1 MVIINLSIHATEL
14 HKHECGPFKILRR
27 VKLQHRARTNFMQE
41 VIQIRCLGS
50 FHLPFLSF
58 FSFRPRR
65 PERSEDPLEVLI
77 RPMYLHVF
85 KMVLTQHPQVLVLS
99 SQHGWPVVG

>member
-1 MVIINLSIHATEL
+1 MVLINLTIHATEL

-27 VKLQHRARTNFMQE
+27 VKLQHRAFTNFVQE
-41 VIQIRCLGS
+41 VIQIRRLS

-58 FSFRPRR
+58 FSFGPRR

-77 RPMYLHVF
+77 RPMYFHVF
-85 KMVLTQHPQVLVLS
+85 EMVLTQPPQVLVLRA
-99 SQHGWPVVG
+99 QHGLPVVG